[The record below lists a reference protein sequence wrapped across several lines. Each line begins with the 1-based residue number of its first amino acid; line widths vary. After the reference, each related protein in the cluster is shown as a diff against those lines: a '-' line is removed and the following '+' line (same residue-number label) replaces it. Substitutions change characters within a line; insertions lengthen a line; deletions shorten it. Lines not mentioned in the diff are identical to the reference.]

1 MGRQKGNQY
10 SNADPISNDDHSGLS
25 VEHWGSK
32 LPFVSNCN
40 MTIGSGPKRMFI

>member
-1 MGRQKGNQY
+1 MGRQKGNQC

-32 LPFVSNCN
+32 LPFVSNYN
-40 MTIGSGPKRMFI
+40 LSISSGTKRIFM